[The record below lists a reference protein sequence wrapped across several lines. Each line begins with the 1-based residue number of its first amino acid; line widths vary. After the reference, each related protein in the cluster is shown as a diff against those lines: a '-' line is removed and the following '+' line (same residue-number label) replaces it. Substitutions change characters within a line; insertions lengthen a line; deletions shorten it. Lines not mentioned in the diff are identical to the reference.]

1 MCESKGL
8 VNVCEPNDSRPV
20 HLKPPAHTHETSNF
34 FSVFSQLTAIFLWA
48 KIVRVS
54 LFVEHEFNY
63 ISGFNNHD

>member
-1 MCESKGL
+1 MYANPMILALC
-8 VNVCEPNDSRPV
+8 
-20 HLKPPAHTHETSNF
+20 TSNLLPIHMRQAIF
-34 FSVFSQLTAIFLWA
+34 LVFSQLTAIFLWA